1 MARRPSDRTA
11 LAACCYLFY
20 ICSMS
25 GVHVIWFKRDLRVH
39 DNAALMAAA
48 ASGAPLIPLYI
59 FEPGYWAL
67 AEHSRR
73 QFDFVR
79 ESLEELNW
87 ALETRGAALAVR
99 CGEAIDILSAIHRTY
114 GIEAIHAHEETGV
127 QWTFDRDRAVRRWA
141 RNAGIS
147 LREQPQNGVRR
158 AAPTR
163 DGWAARWEAF
173 MRRPRMIAPEVLR
186 SAGAESEPF
195 PLPEDLRLGPDDCPG
210 RQKGGRAAGVENL
223 RSFLE
228 HRGRSYQRAMSSPLT
243 GADACSRLSPH
254 LAFGTVSMREAWQ
267 AASRAQI
274 THSQAGDTEFAASI
288 GSFIS
293 RLHWHCHFMQK
304 LEDQTSIESRNLHPA
319 YDGLRPEPE
328 AGDPRLAAWIEG
340 RTGFPF
346 LDACMRSL
354 RATGWLNFRMR
365 AMTMAFAAHHLWLD
379 WKRPAQHLAALFTD
393 FEPGI
398 HYPQAQMQ
406 SATTGINTPRIYN
419 PVKQS
424 RDQDPAGAFIRR
436 WVPELAGLPDEWL
449 HAPWEAPS
457 AVRARA
463 GIVLGQT
470 YPMRIVDHMAAAEE
484 ARSRIFALRRQADH
498 PRHADQ
504 IQTRH
509 GSRRAGIPF
518 RGQPPAGKT
527 KARGVCEPAQLSFDL
542 GMQAGP
548 HAHAS

>member
-1 MARRPSDRTA
+1 
-11 LAACCYLFY
+11 
-20 ICSMS
+20 MS

-39 DNAALMAAA
+39 DHAALAAA
-48 ASGAPLIPLYI
+48 VSSGAPILPLYI
-59 FEPGYWAL
+59 FEPEYWAL

-79 ESLEELNW
+79 ESLEELNA
-87 ALETRGAALAVR
+87 ALKLRGAGLVVR
-99 CGEAIDILSAIHRTY
+99 TGNAIDVLSAIHRKH
-114 GIEAIHAHEETGV
+114 GIEAIHAHEETGL

-147 LREQPQNGVRR
+147 LREQPQNGVQR
-158 AAPTR
+158 AVKSR
-163 DGWAARWEAF
+163 DGWADHWEAL
-173 MRRPRMIAPEVLR
+173 MRRPRLVVPDVLN
-186 SAGAESEPF
+186 SSSAESEDY
-195 PLPEDLRLGPDDCPG
+195 PLPQDFGLGPDDCPD
-210 RQKGGRAAGVENL
+210 RQRGGRIAGVECL
-223 RSFLE
+223 RSFLD
-228 HRGRSYQRAMSSPLT
+228 HRGKSYQRDMSSPLT

-254 LAFGTVSMREAWQ
+254 LAFGTVSIREAWQ
-267 AASRAQI
+267 AARKARD
-274 THSQAGDTEFAASI
+274 AYGREGDTQFSASI
-288 GSFIS
+288 SSFIS

-319 YDGLRPEPE
+319 YDGLRSEPE

-354 RATGWLNFRMR
+354 RETGWLNFRMR
-365 AMTMAFAAHHLWLD
+365 AMAMGFASHHLWLD
-379 WKRPAQHLAALFTD
+379 WKQPAELLAALFTD

-424 RDQDPAGAFIRR
+424 RDQDPEGVFIRR

-449 HAPWEAPS
+449 HAPWEAPAS
-457 AVRARA
+457 VRARA
-463 GIVLGQT
+463 GIVLGQS

-484 ARSRIFALRRQADH
+484 ARSRLFAVRKRTGH
-498 PRHADQ
+498 GEHADK
-504 IQTRH
+504 IQARH
-509 GSRRAGIPF
+509 GSKRAGIPF
-518 RGQPPAGKT
+518 RGRQSTPKKLPQK
-527 KARGVCEPAQLSFDL
+527 VSEPAQLSFDL
-542 GMQAGP
+542 GMTPASR
-548 HAHAS
+548 AHA